1 MKVNSNLKRLYGL
14 ALICT
19 CPMLY
24 TACTGSTSGY
34 DAGGLDVAGG
44 GVTDDHYAAENS
56 RYLLTPESHN
66 VGMELVKAGA
76 ADQLIIH
83 TEGDVEYKTARL
95 SNPDRLVLDL
105 ADVPAGTEE
114 VIKTPESRFLT
125 SVQTMG
131 IKDGSSLVFEL
142 APGKEVE
149 PQVTR
154 EGDNLVVSLKGKM
167 PLEFSM
173 NEEQELPVAE
183 IEPAKATPKLVDL
196 TLKQISDGEN
206 MIIAEMQSAGFYTL
220 EKTAPTEYVLNLEGA
235 RFEGNSTG
243 IVAPKGSGMIRS
255 VRPVQ
260 HSDSV
265 QLRIFA
271 EPNTMLTVKPEGNR
285 LLVVPQEEFAAIDL
299 SEARA
304 QAEVEDTA
312 PATTTATS
320 ADERELEEFFA
331 VDQNYTGRLISLDLQ
346 DTEIDNALR
355 IIAEVSNLNIIASD
369 DVTGKV
375 TLRLIDVPWD
385 QALDVILKTNGLDK
399 VQEGNVVRIAPV
411 EKLRAEREALK
422 QARQAE
428 EELEPLRVSYIR
440 VSYAKAEE
448 LTPIVETV
456 LTERGTVIFDE
467 RSNQLIVKDIG
478 KGLTNVARLVQK
490 LDLRTPQVLIETQI
504 VEAQR
509 TFLRELGSELGLFYL
524 RSPETGNP
532 TSFNFPNSIE
542 VGGSAEGL
550 DSQDNLVNVAPNVSF
565 FPASNVGSAI
575 SMLLGSADGTKGL
588 NFRLSQAENEGRV
601 RVISSPSVAVTNNT
615 PAVIKSVEKIR
626 IKLPNGGVSVATG
639 QGASSSGG
647 GSVAT
652 EVVEIGIILNVTAQA
667 SPDYYVLLDIDAK
680 SSTFGN
686 PANSVD
692 QIPTEVERSAT
703 SSVLVSSGQTFAM
716 GGIYR
721 ITENST
727 NSGVPFFKD
736 VPVFGHLFRKTLVN
750 DADEELLFF
759 ITPRIIEGSFDD
771 AAMTAAAGR
780 AG

>member
-24 TACTGSTSGY
+24 TACAGSSADY
-34 DAGGLDVAGG
+34 NVSGLDVADS
-44 GVTDDHYAAENS
+44 GVMADQEQS
-56 RYLLTPESHN
+56 RYLLNPEAHN
-66 VGMELVKAGA
+66 VGLELVKIGD
-76 ADQLIIH
+76 ADQLIIR
-83 TEGDVEYKTARL
+83 TGGDVEYKTTRL
-95 SNPDRLVLDL
+95 SAPDRLVLDL
-105 ADVPAGTEE
+105 MNVPVGVEE
-114 VIKTPESRFLT
+114 LVETPESRYLT

-131 IKDGSSLVFEL
+131 IDADKSSIIFEL
-142 APGKEVE
+142 NPEMEIVQDITRDGEAIVLSLSSQEKPFELTSNELEKETLASAE
-149 PQVTR
+149 ELAGP
-154 EGDNLVVSLKGKM
+154 M
-167 PLEFSM
+167 P
-173 NEEQELPVAE
+173 
-183 IEPAKATPKLVDL
+183 TL
-196 TLKQISDGEN
+196 TDIALKQIGQGEN
-206 MIIAEMQSAGFYTL
+206 MIIASLKSPGLYTL
-220 EKTAPTEYVLNLEGA
+220 EKTTQSEYVLNLEGA
-235 RFEGNSTG
+235 VMQGSPSG
-243 IVAPKGSGMIRS
+243 VIAPKGTGKIRS

-260 HSDSV
+260 QSDRV

-271 EPNTMLTVKPEGNR
+271 EPNTMLTVKPQGNT
-285 LLVVPQEEFAAIDL
+285 LQVVAQEEFAAINLD
-299 SEARA
+299 EARA
-304 QAEVEDTA
+304 QADSTPAEDA
-312 PATTTATS
+312 S
-320 ADERELEEFFA
+320 ESELEEFFA
-331 VDQNYTGRLISLDLQ
+331 VDQKYTGRLISLDLQ

-385 QALDVILKTNGLDK
+385 QALDVILKTNGLDM

-411 EKLRAEREALK
+411 DKLRAEREALK

-428 EELEPLRVSYIR
+428 EELEPLKVSYIR

-467 RSNQLIVKDIG
+467 RSNQLIVKDIR
-478 KGLTNVARLVQK
+478 KGLTNVALLVQK

-542 VGGSAEGL
+542 IGGSSETI
-550 DSQDNLVNVAPNVSF
+550 VNDQPVSVAPNVSF
-565 FPASNVGSAI
+565 FPADNVGSAI
-575 SMLLGSADGTKGL
+575 SMLLGSADGSKGL
-588 NFRLSQAENEGRV
+588 RFRLSQAEREGRV

-639 QGASSSGG
+639 QGASSQGG

-652 EVVEIGIILNVTAQA
+652 EVVEIGIVLNVTAQA
-667 SPDYYVLLDIDAK
+667 SPDYYVLLDIEAK

-686 PANSVD
+686 PQNSVD
-692 QIPTEVERSAT
+692 NIPTEIERSAT
-703 SSVLVSSGQTFAM
+703 SSVLISSGQTFAM

-721 ITENST
+721 ITENS
-727 NSGVPFFKD
+727 SVDGVPFFKD
-736 VPVFGHLFRKTLVN
+736 IPVVGHLFRNSLVN
-750 DADEELLFF
+750 DSDEELLFF
-759 ITPRIIEGSFDD
+759 ITPRIVEGSFDD
-771 AAMTAAAGR
+771 AAMAG
-780 AG
+780 GNSDKSES